1 MLFVNVLSKIT
12 SDFFREIL
20 LLSFFVVGLCHISC
34 QLIVVQLS
42 VVQGLM
48 SPAYWCVAP
57 TGLAGVALCFT
68 ACLIS
73 YAPTGLYEA
82 TQK

>member
-20 LLSFFVVGLCHISC
+20 LLLFFCRWVV
-34 QLIVVQLS
+34 QYQLS
-42 VVQGLM
+42 VVQGLT
-48 SPAYWCVAP
+48 SPAYWSVAP
-57 TGLAGVALCFT
+57 SELAGVALCFT